1 MSAFEFLAV
10 LLSIVFGLG
19 LTQILSGV
27 SRMIHRRRDNPPD
40 GLHLIWS
47 LNVFL
52 VLVLNW
58 WVTFSW
64 STIAVWSFEIYVILI
79 SWSVTMYLLAVI
91 LYPPD
96 LSLYE
101 HGRALYF
108 RNRRWFLGTLLCFLL
123 LDAAQSA
130 VRNAL
135 FSPPL
140 YLPFIAHHFI
150 FAGTGLM
157 IRRPAYHWF
166 YAVYF
171 LVSLVAWALV
181 FRRLLV

>member
-10 LLSIVFGLG
+10 LLSIIFGLG
-19 LTQILSGV
+19 LTHLLSGV
-27 SRMIHRRRDNPPD
+27 SRTIQRRRDNRPD
-40 GLHLIWS
+40 GLHLVWS
-47 LNVFL
+47 LNVFF

-58 WVTFSW
+58 WVAFSW
-64 STIAVWSFEIYVILI
+64 NATAAWSFEVYVILI
-79 SWSVTMYLLAVI
+79 LWSVSMYLLAVI

-101 HGRALYF
+101 HSRALYF
-108 RNRRWFLGTLLCFLL
+108 RNRRWFLGTLLLFLA

-130 VRNAL
+130 VRGAL

-150 FAGTGLM
+150 LAGAGLWV
-157 IRRPAYHWF
+157 RRPVYHWV

-171 LVSLVAWALV
+171 LVSMFAWALV
-181 FRRLLV
+181 FRRLLM